1 MVWPNAVHQQI
12 VNQEVYDQKVAPHTF
27 IKNQWALEK
36 KFNYLHKNTKLGAK
50 YNGQFQIL
58 RVATQ

>member
-36 KFNYLHKNTKLGAK
+36 KFNYLHKN
-50 YNGQFQIL
+50 
-58 RVATQ
+58 